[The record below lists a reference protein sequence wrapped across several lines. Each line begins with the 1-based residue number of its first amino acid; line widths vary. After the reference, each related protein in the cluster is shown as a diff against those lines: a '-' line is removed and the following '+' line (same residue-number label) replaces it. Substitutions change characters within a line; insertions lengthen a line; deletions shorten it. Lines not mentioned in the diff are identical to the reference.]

1 MDVNAQSISTTEA
14 TFPPIW
20 MEDFED
26 YPTMLGDEEERQELV
41 SRLLYE
47 KYSLIKRLNYE
58 AGELFLEL
66 TSAKETKKVKN
77 IKFGYR
83 TRAKKLVFFY
93 KGEEQQAWF
102 PQVEINGVFVFI
114 RHDEYP
120 AQVVECTSRY
130 LALKYARRFLA
141 RKHNNVL

>member
-1 MDVNAQSISTTEA
+1 MDVNIQAISTTEQA
-14 TFPPIW
+14 FPFAR
-20 MEDFED
+20 MEDFEE
-26 YPTMLGDEEERQELV
+26 YPAMLGNEEERQELV

-47 KYSLIKRLNYE
+47 KYSQIKRLSYE
-58 AGELFLEL
+58 AGLPILEL
-66 TSAKETKKVKN
+66 ISNKETKKVRN
-77 IKFGYR
+77 IKFGHR

-93 KGEEQQAWF
+93 KGQEQQAWF

-141 RKHNNVL
+141 RKHKQLV